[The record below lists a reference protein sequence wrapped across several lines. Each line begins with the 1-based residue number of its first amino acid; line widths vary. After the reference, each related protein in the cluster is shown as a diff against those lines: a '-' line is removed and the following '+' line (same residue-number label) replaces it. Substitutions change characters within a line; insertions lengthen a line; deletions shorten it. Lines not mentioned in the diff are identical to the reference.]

1 VRLNT
6 ATLQLS
12 TLLNHAAKV
21 LKGVL
26 VAALEVL
33 QGFGQRELQVH
44 FAAVSQHHQEEGRKT
59 AAVG

>member
-1 VRLNT
+1 
-6 ATLQLS
+6 
-12 TLLNHAAKV
+12 LLNHAAKV